1 MITKFIRLITVCRL
15 SVLFFY
21 AINLAIKT
29 KGDKSMP
36 TYNGYGGYM
45 PSNPY
50 SLYNAYSPYQQP
62 MTPMPAQQ
70 MPMQAQGQPNMQQP
84 MQQMAQQNVQQQAQP
99 VQSNIPPKTNKV
111 FVMNKEAAG
120 NAMAE
125 FHSDY
130 VYFDQ
135 DEPLLYNV
143 VTDMQGK
150 KTITTYKIEPYEA
163 VNAPATPEIDTSMFV
178 TQEQFNALQEQL
190 DALKNASKKTE
201 TKATKTEAKSE

>member
-1 MITKFIRLITVCRL
+1 
-15 SVLFFY
+15 
-21 AINLAIKT
+21 
-29 KGDKSMP
+29 MP

-45 PSNPY
+45 PNNPY
-50 SLYNAYSPYQQP
+50 SIYNSYSPYQQP
-62 MTPMPAQQ
+62 ISSMSAPQMAQAQQ
-70 MPMQAQGQPNMQQP
+70 MPIQPQGQPNMQAQ
-84 MQQMAQQNVQQQAQP
+84 QQMAHQSVPQQAQP
-99 VQSNIPPKTNKV
+99 IQQNIPPKTNKV

-150 KTITTYKIEPYEA
+150 KTITTYRIEPYEP
-163 VNAPATPEIDTSMFV
+163 VNEPTTTAIDTSMFV
-178 TQEQFNALQEQL
+178 TQEQFKALQEQL
-190 DALKNASKKTE
+190 DALKNVSKKTD
-201 TKATKTEAKSE
+201 TKATKTETKSE

>member
-1 MITKFIRLITVCRL
+1 
-15 SVLFFY
+15 
-21 AINLAIKT
+21 
-29 KGDKSMP
+29 MP

-45 PSNPY
+45 PNNPY
-50 SLYNAYSPYQQP
+50 SLYNSYSPYSQP
-62 MTPMPAQQ
+62 ISPMPAPQMAQAQQ
-70 MPMQAQGQPNMQQP
+70 MPMQPQGQPNMQQP
-84 MQQMAQQNVQQQAQP
+84 AQQMAHQSVSQQAQP
-99 VQSNIPPKTNKV
+99 IQQNIPPKTNKV

-150 KTITTYKIEPYEA
+150 KTITTYRIEPYEP
-163 VNAPATPEIDTSMFV
+163 VNEPTTPAIDTSMFV
-178 TQEQFNALQEQL
+178 TQEQFKALQDQL
-190 DALKNASKKTE
+190 DALKPAPKKTE
-201 TKATKTEAKSE
+201 SKTAKIETKSEPKSE

>member
-1 MITKFIRLITVCRL
+1 
-15 SVLFFY
+15 
-21 AINLAIKT
+21 
-29 KGDKSMP
+29 MP

-45 PSNPY
+45 LNNPY
-50 SLYNAYSPYQQP
+50 SLYNSYSPYQQP
-62 MTPMPAQQ
+62 ISPMPAPQFAQAQQ
-70 MPMQAQGQPNMQQP
+70 MPIQPQGQPNMQAQ
-84 MQQMAQQNVQQQAQP
+84 QQMAQQGVPQQQQP
-99 VQSNIPPKTNKV
+99 IQQNIPPKTNKV

-150 KTITTYKIEPYEA
+150 KTITTYRIEPYEP
-163 VNAPATPEIDTSMFV
+163 VNEPTTPAIDTSMFV
-178 TQEQFNALQEQL
+178 TQEQFKALQEQL
-190 DALKNASKKTE
+190 DALKTAPKKTESKTSKVEAKTE
-201 TKATKTEAKSE
+201 TKSE